1 MSIITYNYNQF
12 IQYRNIEQDND
23 SILDKQL
30 EMIKKTINNSSKSY
44 YDKNKYKI
52 NKKDYCYDKE
62 KDKSLTDN
70 KWRINKTI
78 IKKNIETE
86 IDKNIYEI
94 NSLLNKLSPKNYDK
108 IITKIFVYFNSYKDK
123 DNIDDLLKPVID
135 NIFLKAVSQP
145 IYCPIYVGFIKLID
159 NKFNIN
165 LLLSTK
171 CLDYK
176 KILDVKDTEN
186 TKDNLSEQEHYDKF
200 CEENSKKIFKMG
212 YSQFIGE
219 LYNNNLIDHK
229 IIIDNILF
237 FVNNFKIVINNG
249 DMELIENIII
259 CLFKLIKTTYTN
271 LKLTN
276 FSVNDNITNIYNNKS
291 GLCKRLQFK
300 IDDLKDF
307 LT

>member
-165 LLLSTK
+165 
-171 CLDYK
+171 
-176 KILDVKDTEN
+176 
-186 TKDNLSEQEHYDKF
+186 
-200 CEENSKKIFKMG
+200 
-212 YSQFIGE
+212 
-219 LYNNNLIDHK
+219 
-229 IIIDNILF
+229 
-237 FVNNFKIVINNG
+237 
-249 DMELIENIII
+249 
-259 CLFKLIKTTYTN
+259 
-271 LKLTN
+271 
-276 FSVNDNITNIYNNKS
+276 
-291 GLCKRLQFK
+291 
-300 IDDLKDF
+300 
-307 LT
+307 